1 MSNTTFGRN
10 VRWQFAGSAAQA
22 VLGGVL
28 LLLIGRHLSAAS
40 FGVFSIV
47 FGYVYVANAL
57 FEPRVQ
63 DLAARRFWRLQ
74 ADAPADAPQKQAFAD
89 LLVFEVLGKALPC
102 IGLVAAAPLL
112 AGWGGLAPGSAM
124 LIAGAAIGIYAS
136 RLGSGLAVG
145 VLRVYG
151 RSDLNALFASGELL
165 LRLVLVMAFIAA
177 DGLTVAACIA
187 IQCTTGFIANTL
199 QLRAAA
205 ARLGVDAATWRP
217 WRPAAAWARL
227 GTQRRLILSSLGL
240 SVSDLMNKDLDVTLI
255 APLVPAEQVG
265 VYKMAKS
272 IVLIAW
278 RAVDPFT
285 LSLMPEVNRLVAGG
299 ERVALDRLLRRSAF
313 GLLLL
318 AFVLG
323 VAAFVLVT
331 WFGPAVLGPSFA
343 GIAALM
349 PTMFVG
355 VVVGAA
361 LVWGHPLCVA
371 LDRADL
377 AFAGS
382 LFGSAVG
389 LLAFLALVPRFG
401 LSGAGIAWSLAF
413 LLNFVFT
420 AAAAQWLWR
429 RRGRG
434 PQ

>member
-1 MSNTTFGRN
+1 LSNTNFGRN

-63 DLAARRFWRLQ
+63 DLTARRFWRLQ
-74 ADAPADAPQKQAFAD
+74 ADAPQKQAFAD

-102 IGLVAAAPLL
+102 IGLVSAAPLL

-124 LIAGAAIGIYAS
+124 LIAGAAIGIYVS

-165 LRLVLVMAFIAA
+165 LRLVLVIAFISA
-177 DGLTVAACIA
+177 DGLTVAAWIA

-285 LSLMPEVNRLVAGG
+285 LSLMPEVNRLVASG
-299 ERVALDRLLRRSAF
+299 ERATLDRLLRRSAF

-318 AFVLG
+318 AVLLSAG
-323 VAAFVLVT
+323 AFALVLL
-331 WFGPAVLGPSFA
+331 FGPAVLGHSFA
-343 GIAALM
+343 GVPAMM

-355 VVVGAA
+355 VVFGAA

-371 LDRADL
+371 LDRAEL

-389 LLAFLALVPRFG
+389 LLAFLALVPLYG

-429 RRGRG
+429 RHHQRPR
-434 PQ
+434 